1 MKLSEI
7 IQRKQTKLLHIMESS
22 VDRSSVVVGCSIND
36 ALSVI
41 AETVN
46 SAVLVVEL
54 DGKPAGILTEKDII
68 EAINA
73 EGVAVLSKDVDTIMT
88 SDVEIAESG
97 LDCETALNKMVEGN
111 FRNMP
116 VFENDDFKGIMQVLE
131 VAEGKMS
138 EVLEENRK
146 LKELAQSILPDGYIF
161 HENDDAKGSQL
172 KMNLNQF
179 PYALVLKENGL
190 SVIINS
196 TDFLFPGTKSHV

>member
-73 EGVAVLSKDVDTIMT
+73 GGVAVLSKDVDTIMT
-88 SDVEIAESG
+88 SDVEIAESS
-97 LDCETALNKMVEGN
+97 LDCATALNKMVEGN

-116 VFENDDFKGIMQVLE
+116 VFENDDFKGIVQVLE

-161 HENDDAKGSQL
+161 HENDDAKDSQL
-172 KMNLNQF
+172 KMSLNQF

-196 TDFLFPGTKSHV
+196 TDFLSPGTKSHI

>member
-7 IQRKQTKLLHIMESS
+7 IQRKQTQLLHIMESS

-73 EGVAVLSKDVDTIMT
+73 GGVAVLSKDVDTIMT
-88 SDVEIAESG
+88 SDVEIAESS
-97 LDCETALNKMVEGN
+97 LDCETALNKMVGGN

-116 VFENDDFKGIMQVLE
+116 VFENDDFKGIVQVLE

-161 HENDDAKGSQL
+161 HENDDAKDSQL
-172 KMNLNQF
+172 KISSNQF

-196 TDFLFPGTKSHV
+196 TDFLSPGTKSHI

>member
-73 EGVAVLSKDVDTIMT
+73 GGVAVLSKDVDTIMT
-88 SDVEIAESG
+88 SDVEIAESS
-97 LDCETALNKMVEGN
+97 LDCATALNKMVEGN

-116 VFENDDFKGIMQVLE
+116 VFENDDFKGIVQVLE
-131 VAEGKMS
+131 VVEGKMS

-161 HENDDAKGSQL
+161 HENDDAKDSQL
-172 KMNLNQF
+172 KMSLNQF

-196 TDFLFPGTKSHV
+196 TDFLSPGTKSHI

>member
-88 SDVEIAESG
+88 SDVEIAESS

-116 VFENDDFKGIMQVLE
+116 VFENDDFKGIVQVLE

-161 HENDDAKGSQL
+161 HENDDAKDSQL
-172 KMNLNQF
+172 KISLNQF

-196 TDFLFPGTKSHV
+196 TDFLSPGTKSHI